1 MSDDSHDEALSYTE
15 ALSDV
20 IGTYIPADR
29 YEVELH
35 ERQVKVRANNH
46 TWSFAAAVI
55 SNQALSELGAALH
68 ESKSSGEDPIDELV
82 IQMGHLAE
90 SDDF

>member
-1 MSDDSHDEALSYTE
+1 MSNDSHDETLSYAK

-20 IGTYIPADR
+20 IGTYMPPDR

-35 ERQVKVRANNH
+35 ERQVKVRVDNH

-55 SNQALSELGAALH
+55 SNQALSELSAALH
-68 ESKSSGEDPIDELV
+68 ESKSRGEDPIDELV